1 MKILINYCGIYLI
14 GDKEETYLYAN
25 FLIGK
30 YDILDDDV
38 KNKPVF
44 EEKITVFTKTRGSLT
59 IQLNTC
65 NGSHIA

>member
-38 KNKPVF
+38 KNKPFF
-44 EEKITVFTKTRGSLT
+44 EKKSLFLLK
-59 IQLNTC
+59 Q
-65 NGSHIA
+65 GGV